1 MTKDNELKSKLKTL
15 VNARAIQAI
24 CRWSGCVRKAVL
36 AVCLINVLFS
46 ACGLAVTMATK
57 GLVDSA
63 VGASLDGLWRYGL
76 LLAGLVIAQRLMSIW
91 TMKLRNTAAARLQLE
106 MQKTITVA
114 LLSRNYAELKHFHSG
129 ELVNRVFS
137 DAAVVRDGVIYILPS
152 LVRTAVSF
160 IGAAVILITM
170 DWRFVPVMLVA
181 GILGVLVTALFKN
194 PMKRRHKR
202 MQEAEDAL
210 RSVTQETIENVGVI
224 KASRSEERTI
234 RQMNEYRQHLRDE
247 QVRNGRLNIAMNSGM
262 GSLFDLSWLLCNVWG
277 CVKIYQGE
285 FTYGSLAAMI
295 QLVGRIEG
303 PIANAVSLVG
313 EIYGVVASAERM
325 LDVIDLEE
333 EVDLGDL
340 NTFDSIRL
348 EDVSFQYEDGNEK
361 VLLGIDGEIRRG
373 DFVALKGMSGA
384 GKSSLFQ
391 LLLGIYRPTEGRVA
405 FINGAES
412 VEANRGTR
420 RLFAYVPQGNML
432 FSGTLRDNLT
442 RFTDTVTDAE
452 IGRAVKAACIDD
464 LVDEIGLDAVLG
476 ERGVGLSE
484 GQAQRVAVARALL
497 SGAPILLLDE
507 ATSALD
513 EETEARLLR
522 NISQMRDKTVLIVT
536 HRRAALDICDV
547 QWIIE
552 HGQLRSV
559 ALHHQPRPADAR
571 NREEI

>member
-170 DWRFVPVMLVA
+170 DWRFVPVMIVA

-373 DFVALKGMSGA
+373 DFVALTGMSGA

-559 ALHHQPRPADAR
+559 SLHHPPRSADAR
-571 NREEI
+571 NREEV